1 MDSGYYAAYSGLL
14 ARNEALDSAASN
26 LANANT
32 NGFRAEREYFRGAI
46 GGPEAADSQVN
57 RVVNN
62 FGVLGGNQIDL
73 SQGSLVRT
81 GNPLDVALQGNGF
94 FAIRTAGGDRY
105 TRDGSFLRSS
115 NGTLT
120 VRTGEP
126 VLDAQRRPIKV
137 PSGKLDISST
147 GALSVDGGLVAQL
160 GVFAAPNTQL
170 APEGTNRY
178 KLADAKATAS
188 AASDFSVQQGSLE
201 SSNEDVVGGSLHL
214 MLVQRQA
221 EMMQRALSLFNT
233 NFDRVASEDLPK
245 V

>member
-32 NGFRAEREYFRGAI
+32 NGFRAEREYFRNAVA
-46 GGPEAADSQVN
+46 GPHAAQSQVN
-57 RVVNN
+57 GVVND
-62 FGVLGGNQIDL
+62 FGVLGGNQVDL
-73 SQGSLVRT
+73 SQGPLVHT
-81 GNPLDVALQGNGF
+81 GNPLDVALQGSGF
-94 FAIRTAGGDRY
+94 FAIRTSVGDRY
-105 TRDGSFLRSS
+105 TRDGAFLRAT
-115 NGTLT
+115 NGSLTTLS
-120 VRTGEP
+120 GEP

-137 PSGKLDISST
+137 PTGKVDISSS

-160 GVFAAPNTQL
+160 GVFHASSSQL
-170 APEGTNRY
+170 VPEGADRY
-178 KLADAKATAS
+178 KLAEATQIAKPATG
-188 AASDFSVQQGSLE
+188 FSVQQGSLE
-201 SSNEDVVGGSLHL
+201 SSNEDIVSGSLQL

-233 NFDRVASEDLPK
+233 NFDKVASEDLPK